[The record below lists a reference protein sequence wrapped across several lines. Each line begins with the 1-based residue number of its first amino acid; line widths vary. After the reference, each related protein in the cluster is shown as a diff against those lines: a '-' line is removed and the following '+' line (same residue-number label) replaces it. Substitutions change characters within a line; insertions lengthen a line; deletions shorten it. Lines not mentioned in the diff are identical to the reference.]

1 MWGEPLPSPLW
12 VPVGRPWNIGCP
24 RFSDVEI
31 EILYCGVCHSDLHAV
46 RNDWGGSRYPL
57 VPGHEIVGKV
67 KAIGSAV
74 KNYEKGDTVAVGC
87 MVDSCQSCKQCDN
100 GEEQFCQIIQH
111 VMPEIPFPIFEK

>member
-1 MWGEPLPSPLW
+1 MKTVGYAAKSEGAQLGEYTFERRDL
-12 VPVGRPWNIGCP
+12 RDN
-24 RFSDVEI
+24 DVEI

-87 MVDSCQSCKQCDN
+87 MVDS
-100 GEEQFCQIIQH
+100 
-111 VMPEIPFPIFEK
+111 